1 LWNAFTTTALCPG
14 KSKYSILF
22 VTPANN
28 MDFDKFYTN
37 DYQFIESE
45 QIVYVILIYSNL
57 PKQVK

>member
-1 LWNAFTTTALCPG
+1 
-14 KSKYSILF
+14 
-22 VTPANN
+22 